1 MAIRSRKPQ
10 EGGSPEKIIPTLGWL
25 FLIAGILLRI
35 WAYKIPWFGLY
46 CLLFSNLSILL
57 CVMCWI
63 YWGVIHRKE
72 IARLIADKEN
82 NNSGFKLNIV
92 NSPVMKDFLFQAKA
106 IAPDPYDPRYQQFPK
121 VEQTKDGLRIEVI
134 GNLRSWLLS
143 DNFRDSLE
151 SFLNNQGYNVSIQN
165 AQYHSNGWVYYT
177 LIRGIKSDRLRF

>member
-1 MAIRSRKPQ
+1 MATRRRKPQ
-10 EGGSPEKIIPTLGWL
+10 ECGVPEKVIPRLSWFFLG
-25 FLIAGILLRI
+25 ASILLRI
-35 WAYKIPWFGLY
+35 WAYRIQWFGLY
-46 CLLFSNLSILL
+46 CLFFAKITLVL
-57 CVMCWI
+57 CVACWI

-72 IARLIADKEN
+72 LTGLITDKGS
-82 NNSGFKLNIV
+82 NNSGFNLNIV
-92 NSPVMKDFLFQAKA
+92 DSPKMKDFLFQSKA